1 MKTIIFFSLCA
12 FLPNHLSAQDFYFK
26 CSYGEVRKPDLYYVP
41 QSNILYDALYNKVSL
56 IQDSNNTAYLNLR
69 TSKISF
75 FKIGL
80 DAILVSPGDRTEG
93 FFSEASFQ
101 PKDANSINGT
111 LKSISQ
117 EIIRIRQPYRIG
129 SDFKEFLSVTSLI
142 KEFIDSTNQTLNKKS
157 KPWLTDEVT
166 IAIKEYFSTMLA
178 HFLVLPVLLN
188 NDYDTKE
195 LQSIIRKHIQMRY
208 PPYWLEIASG
218 RIFLQTYYRKISLPE
233 AKYDLQ
239 KSLEDNFFTY
249 KPIRKLV
256 AYNYFIESMEKAT
269 VKTRVQLA
277 EDWSFSTSS
286 LPFTDKEQEV
296 MKIVKMKID
305 DIGKNISDVFSTLP
319 LVNQE
324 GKTLTIQEKKALISG
339 ENIILDFWASWC
351 APCRD
356 KMSKLNSD
364 KVTINQKQYRIIYLS
379 IDEHEKNWKSAPYS
393 FLNNTNSFR
402 VTNGNNPFVR
412 EFNINSIPRYV
423 LINESGLI
431 SAEFSY

>member
-1 MKTIIFFSLCA
+1 MT
-12 FLPNHLSAQDFYFK
+12 FLPNILPAQDFYFT
-26 CSYGEVRKPDLYYVP
+26 CSYGDVRKPDLYYVP
-41 QSNILYDALYNKVSL
+41 QSNVLYDALYNKIDL
-56 IQDSNNTAYLNLR
+56 IQDSGNTAHLNLKS
-69 TSKISF
+69 SKTGF

-93 FFSEASFQ
+93 FFSGTLFQ
-101 PKDANSINGT
+101 PNDANSINGT
-111 LKSISQ
+111 LKSMSK

-129 SDFKEFLSVTSLI
+129 SDFKKFTSVAGLI

-166 IAIKEYFSTMLA
+166 IALKEYLSTMLA
-178 HFLVLPVLLN
+178 HFLVLPVLFN
-188 NDYDTKE
+188 NDYDKKE
-195 LQSIIRKHIQMRY
+195 LNLIIRENIKLRY
-208 PPYWLEIASG
+208 PPYWLELDAG
-218 RIFLQTYYRKISLPE
+218 RIFLETYYRKISLPE
-233 AKYDLQ
+233 ANYNLE
-239 KSLEDNFFTY
+239 KSLENKYYAY
-249 KPIRKLV
+249 KPIRKLA
-256 AYNYFIESMEKAT
+256 AYNYFKECMEKAT
-269 VKTRVQLA
+269 VKTKVQLA
-277 EDWSFSTSS
+277 EDWSKVTSS
-286 LPFTDKEQEV
+286 QPYTDKEQEV
-296 MKIVKMKID
+296 MKIVKTKIE

-324 GKTLTIQEKKALISG
+324 GKTLTIEEKNALISG
-339 ENIILDFWASWC
+339 KNIILDFWASWC

-402 VTNGNNPFVR
+402 LKNGNNSFVK
-412 EFNINSIPRYV
+412 EFNINSIPRYI

-431 SAEFSY
+431 SADFSY